1 MKLFTLLTFFGL
13 FSITESFTNIKS
25 TRFNYKL
32 NGQINPQITKA
43 NKYLAEESLTELYK
57 DIDNK
62 QIDDIYF
69 SNDLK
74 NIYISKED
82 DNKDIDTF
90 NDYRI
95 IHSDPALSNNIVQK
109 CTTKD
114 IKAYILKDPTS
125 VVGDTLNG
133 AMGIINGFII
143 PSFILYFFISTAR
156 ALFSANSGGNPF
168 NGGNGP
174 NIFNNDKIKDR
185 MIEDKENMVNSNITL
200 SSWAGSPEIFQ
211 ECTEVVSYLK
221 NATSYKNAGAE
232 IPKGIL
238 LEGPPGTGKTLLA
251 KAIASECESNFI
263 SIASSEFVEIYVG
276 LGAQKVRNL
285 FKEAREN
292 KPCIIFVDEID
303 SIGKQRGTGINMG
316 NDEREQT
323 LNQLLAE
330 MDGFNENDGILI
342 LAATN
347 RRDVLDSAL
356 LRPGRFDRIINVP
369 LPDKDARIKI
379 LKTYGRTK
387 KLHKDVSYELLG
399 EYTNG
404 FSGAQIKN
412 LMNEAAIN
420 SARMNNTIINQEN
433 FEDAIEK
440 LVVGIIKKNDI
451 RSEET
456 IKRVSIHEIGHAFI
470 TAYFEKYFDLKKVS
484 IQSTFNGAGGYTLFN
499 EKPEIID
506 GGLYTKDLLK
516 KRLMIAMG
524 GKAAE
529 TLYYGHDKVS
539 LGAIQDLK
547 QANNLA
553 QSMIGN
559 YGMGK
564 ELMVFYNEDTESGRN
579 PFLGRSLGMGA
590 KYSDKTKELF
600 DRESLELV
608 KIAFDE
614 AVDLLTANKNIL
626 DILVDKLEKNKILDN
641 DTVLK
646 CLKDNM

>member
-1 MKLFTLLTFFGL
+1 MPKSLIKHNKMNMQLNPDDFK
-13 FSITESFTNIKS
+13 SESMS
-25 TRFNYKL
+25 
-32 NGQINPQITKA
+32 
-43 NKYLAEESLTELYK
+43 ELYK
-57 DIDNK
+57 DIK
-62 QIDDIYF
+62 THKIDEIYV

-74 NIYISKED
+74 KIYIKEYLPD
-82 DNKDIDTF
+82 DKINDFGYNYNYKVVESNPYLTNKLIEKSEEKEINT
-90 NDYRI
+90 Y
-95 IHSDPALSNNIVQK
+95 VMQ
-109 CTTKD
+109 T
-114 IKAYILKDPTS
+114 PTS
-125 VVGDTLNG
+125 FIQNSLSAFSGVV
-133 AMGIINGFII
+133 NGFIL
-143 PSFILYFFISTAR
+143 PSIFLTIFISYAR
-156 ALFSANSGGNPF
+156 AYFSGNGFNTGGGTGSGINPF
-168 NGGNGP
+168 DN
-174 NIFNNDKIKDR
+174 FKKDF
-185 MIEDKENMVNSNITL
+185 EKDKENMIKSNITL
-200 SSWAGSPEIFQ
+200 SSWAGSEEIFQ
-211 ECTEVVSYLK
+211 EVTEVVSYLK
-221 NATSYKNAGAE
+221 DSSLYEAAGAE

-251 KAIASECESNFI
+251 KAIASECEANFI
-263 SIASSEFVEIYVG
+263 SIASSEFVEVYVG
-276 LGAQKVRNL
+276 LGAAKVRDL
-285 FKEAREN
+285 FKKAREN
-292 KPCIIFVDEID
+292 KPCIIFIDEID
-303 SIGKQRGTGINMG
+303 SIGKQRGTGINLG

-330 MDGFNENDGILI
+330 MDGFNQNDGILI
-342 LAATN
+342 LGATN
-347 RRDVLDSAL
+347 RRDVLDNAL

-369 LPDKDARIKI
+369 LPDKSARIKI
-379 LKTYGRTK
+379 LKTYGKSK

-399 EYTNG
+399 EFTSG

-420 SARMNNTIINQEN
+420 AARENCTIINQQN

-440 LVVGIIKKNDI
+440 LVVGIIKKTDI

-456 IKRVSIHEIGHAFI
+456 INRVSIHEIGHAFI
-470 TAYFEKYFDLKKVS
+470 ASYFNKYFDLKKVS
-484 IQSTFNGAGGYTLFN
+484 VQSTFNGAGGYTLFN

-529 TLYYGHDKVS
+529 TIYYGHDKVS

-547 QANNLA
+547 QANSLA

-564 ELMVFYNEDTESGRN
+564 ELMVFYNEDTDSGRN

-590 KYSDKTKELF
+590 KYSDKTKEIF

-614 AVDLLTANKNIL
+614 AVDLLSANKKTL
-626 DILVDKLEKNKILDN
+626 DILVEQLKKNKILDN
-641 DTVLK
+641 NKFTKYLDE
-646 CLKDNM
+646 NNIH

>member
-1 MKLFTLLTFFGL
+1 MLFLFFMFFTLCD
-13 FSITESFTNIKS
+13 SFHM
-25 TRFNYKL
+25 NYKSHTKTPLYMQL
-32 NGQINPQITKA
+32 NPNDFKS
-43 NKYLAEESLTELYK
+43 ESMSELYGE
-57 DIDNK
+57 INNK
-62 QIDDIYF
+62 KVNEIYV

-74 NIYISKED
+74 KIYVKED
-82 DNKDIDTF
+82 LPKDEV
-90 NDYRI
+90 NDYGYNYNYKI
-95 IHSDPALSNNIVQK
+95 IESNPYLTNKLIEKSEEKEISTYVMQTPSSFIQNGFNALSG
-109 CTTKD
+109 
-114 IKAYILKDPTS
+114 
-125 VVGDTLNG
+125 VV
-133 AMGIINGFII
+133 NGFII
-143 PSFILYFFISTAR
+143 PSIFLSIFISYAR
-156 ALFSANSGGNPF
+156 AFITGNNFNTGGSGGSGLNPF
-168 NGGNGP
+168 QS
-174 NIFNNDKIKDR
+174 FRKDIKK
-185 MIEDKENMVNSNITL
+185 DKENMIKANITL
-200 SSWAGSPEIFQ
+200 DSWAGSDEIFQ
-211 ECTEVVSYLK
+211 EVTEVVSYLK
-221 NATSYKNAGAE
+221 DSTLYKAAGAE

-251 KAIASECESNFI
+251 KAIASECDANFI
-263 SIASSEFVEIYVG
+263 SIASSEFVEVYVG
-276 LGAQKVRNL
+276 LGASKVRDL
-285 FKEAREN
+285 FKKAREN
-292 KPCIIFVDEID
+292 KPCILFIDEID
-303 SIGKQRGTGINMG
+303 SIGKQRGTGINLG

-347 RRDVLDSAL
+347 RRDVLDNAL

-379 LKTYGRTK
+379 LKTYGRK
-387 KLHKDVSYELLG
+387 KNLHKDVSYELLG

-420 SARMNNTIINQEN
+420 TARMNNTIINQEN

-470 TAYFEKYFDLKKVS
+470 AAYFQKYFDLKKVS

-590 KYSDKTKELF
+590 KYSDKTKEIF

>member
-1 MKLFTLLTFFGL
+1 MIILFFIFLTMCDSFHLNYKSHKTCINPLKMKTNPNDFK
-13 FSITESFTNIKS
+13 TESMS
-25 TRFNYKL
+25 
-32 NGQINPQITKA
+32 
-43 NKYLAEESLTELYK
+43 ELYSEINNK
-57 DIDNK
+57 KIDE
-62 QIDDIYF
+62 IYV

-74 NIYISKED
+74 KIYIKE
-82 DNKDIDTF
+82 NLPEKEI
-90 NDYRI
+90 NDYGYNFNYKI
-95 IHSDPALSNNIVQK
+95 VESNPYLTNKLIEKSEEKEISTYVMQTPTSFIQNGFNALSGLV
-109 CTTKD
+109 
-114 IKAYILKDPTS
+114 
-125 VVGDTLNG
+125 
-133 AMGIINGFII
+133 NGFII
-143 PSFILYFFISTAR
+143 PSIFLSIFISYAR
-156 ALFSANSGGNPF
+156 AFITGNNF
-168 NGGNGP
+168 NTGGNGGSGLNP
-174 NIFNNDKIKDR
+174 FQSFRKDIKK
-185 MIEDKENMVNSNITL
+185 DKENMIKANITL
-200 SSWAGSPEIFQ
+200 DSWAGSEEIFQ
-211 ECTEVVSYLK
+211 EVTEVVSYLK
-221 NATSYKNAGAE
+221 DSTIYKAAGAE

-251 KAIASECESNFI
+251 KAIASECDANFI
-263 SIASSEFVEIYVG
+263 SIASSEFVEVYVG
-276 LGAQKVRNL
+276 LGASKVRDL
-285 FKEAREN
+285 FKKAREN
-292 KPCIIFVDEID
+292 KPCILFIDEID
-303 SIGKQRGTGINMG
+303 SIGKQRGTGINLG

-342 LAATN
+342 LGATN

-379 LKTYGRTK
+379 LKTYGRAK

-399 EYTNG
+399 EFTNG

-420 SARMNNTIINQEN
+420 AARANNTIINQEN
-433 FEDAIEK
+433 FEDAVEK

-470 TAYFEKYFDLKKVS
+470 ASYYDKYFDLKKVS

-590 KYSDKTKELF
+590 KYSDKTKEIF

-608 KIAFDE
+608 KVAFDE
-614 AVDLLTANKNIL
+614 AVDLLGANKKIL
-626 DILVDKLEKNKILDN
+626 DILVDKLQENKILDSN
-641 DTVLK
+641 IVTKYL
-646 CLKDNM
+646 NENIE

>member
-1 MKLFTLLTFFGL
+1 MNMQLNPDDFK
-13 FSITESFTNIKS
+13 SESMS
-25 TRFNYKL
+25 
-32 NGQINPQITKA
+32 
-43 NKYLAEESLTELYK
+43 ELYK
-57 DIDNK
+57 DIK
-62 QIDDIYF
+62 THKIDEIYV

-74 NIYISKED
+74 KIYIKEYLPD
-82 DNKDIDTF
+82 DKINDFGYNYNYKVVESNPYLTNKLIEKSEEKEINT
-90 NDYRI
+90 Y
-95 IHSDPALSNNIVQK
+95 VMQ
-109 CTTKD
+109 T
-114 IKAYILKDPTS
+114 PTS
-125 VVGDTLNG
+125 FIQNSLSAFSGVV
-133 AMGIINGFII
+133 NGFIL
-143 PSFILYFFISTAR
+143 PSIFLTIFISYAR
-156 ALFSANSGGNPF
+156 AYFSGNGFNTGGGTGSGINPF
-168 NGGNGP
+168 DN
-174 NIFNNDKIKDR
+174 FKKDF
-185 MIEDKENMVNSNITL
+185 EKDKENMIKSNITL
-200 SSWAGSPEIFQ
+200 SSWAGSEEIFQ
-211 ECTEVVSYLK
+211 EVTEVVSYLK
-221 NATSYKNAGAE
+221 DSSLYEAAGAE

-251 KAIASECESNFI
+251 KAIASECEANFI
-263 SIASSEFVEIYVG
+263 SIASSEFVEVYVG
-276 LGAQKVRNL
+276 LGAAKVRDL
-285 FKEAREN
+285 FKKAREN
-292 KPCIIFVDEID
+292 KPCIIFIDEID
-303 SIGKQRGTGINMG
+303 SIGKQRGTGINLG

-330 MDGFNENDGILI
+330 MDGFNQNDGILI
-342 LAATN
+342 LGATN
-347 RRDVLDSAL
+347 RRDVLDNAL

-369 LPDKDARIKI
+369 LPDKSARIKI
-379 LKTYGRTK
+379 LKTYGKSK

-399 EYTNG
+399 EFTSG

-420 SARMNNTIINQEN
+420 AARENCTIINQQN

-440 LVVGIIKKNDI
+440 LVVGIIKKTDI

-456 IKRVSIHEIGHAFI
+456 INRVSIHEIGHAFI
-470 TAYFEKYFDLKKVS
+470 ASYFNKYFDLKKVS
-484 IQSTFNGAGGYTLFN
+484 VQSTFNGAGGYTLFN

-529 TLYYGHDKVS
+529 TIYYGHDKVS

-547 QANNLA
+547 QANSLA

-564 ELMVFYNEDTESGRN
+564 ELMVFYNEDTDSGRN

-590 KYSDKTKELF
+590 KYSDKTKEIF

-614 AVDLLTANKNIL
+614 AVDLLSANKKTL
-626 DILVDKLEKNKILDN
+626 DILVEQLKKNKILDN
-641 DTVLK
+641 NKFTKYLDE
-646 CLKDNM
+646 NNIH

>member
-1 MKLFTLLTFFGL
+1 MIILFLIFLTGNLCNSFIMPKSLVKHNKINMQLNPNDFK
-13 FSITESFTNIKS
+13 SESMS
-25 TRFNYKL
+25 
-32 NGQINPQITKA
+32 
-43 NKYLAEESLTELYK
+43 ELYK
-57 DIDNK
+57 DINTHK
-62 QIDDIYF
+62 IDEIYV

-74 NIYISKED
+74 KIYIKEYLPD
-82 DNKDIDTF
+82 DKINDFGYNYNYKVVESNPYLTNKLIEKSEEKDINT
-90 NDYRI
+90 Y
-95 IHSDPALSNNIVQK
+95 VMQ
-109 CTTKD
+109 T
-114 IKAYILKDPTS
+114 PTS
-125 VVGDTLNG
+125 FIQNSFSAFSSVV
-133 AMGIINGFII
+133 NGFIL
-143 PSFILYFFISTAR
+143 PSIFLTIVISYAR
-156 ALFSANSGGNPF
+156 AYFSGNGFNTGGGTGSGINPF
-168 NGGNGP
+168 DN
-174 NIFNNDKIKDR
+174 FKKDF
-185 MIEDKENMVNSNITL
+185 EKDKENMIKSNITL
-200 SSWAGSPEIFQ
+200 SSWAGSEEIFQ
-211 ECTEVVSYLK
+211 EVTEVVSYLK
-221 NATSYKNAGAE
+221 DSSLYQAAGAE

-251 KAIASECESNFI
+251 KAIASECEANFI
-263 SIASSEFVEIYVG
+263 SIASSEFVEVYVG
-276 LGAQKVRNL
+276 LGAAKVRDL
-285 FKEAREN
+285 FKKAREN
-292 KPCIIFVDEID
+292 KPCIIFIDEID
-303 SIGKQRGTGINMG
+303 SIGKQRGTGINLG

-330 MDGFNENDGILI
+330 MDGFNQNDGILI
-342 LAATN
+342 LGATN
-347 RRDVLDSAL
+347 RRDVLDNAL

-369 LPDKDARIKI
+369 LPDKSARIKI
-379 LKTYGRTK
+379 LKTYGKTK

-399 EYTNG
+399 EFTSG

-420 SARMNNTIINQEN
+420 AARDNSTIINQQN

-440 LVVGIIKKNDI
+440 LVVGIIKKTDI

-456 IKRVSIHEIGHAFI
+456 INRVSIHEIGHAFI
-470 TAYFEKYFDLKKVS
+470 ASYFSKYFDLKKVS
-484 IQSTFNGAGGYTLFN
+484 VQSTFNGAGGYTLFN

-529 TLYYGHDKVS
+529 TIYYGHDKVS

-547 QANNLA
+547 QANSLA

-564 ELMVFYNEDTESGRN
+564 ELMVFYNEDTDSGRN

-590 KYSDKTKELF
+590 KYSDKTKEIF

-614 AVDLLTANKNIL
+614 AIDLLSANKKTL
-626 DILVDKLEKNKILDN
+626 DILVEELKKNKILDN
-641 DTVLK
+641 NKFSKYLDE
-646 CLKDNM
+646 NIIH